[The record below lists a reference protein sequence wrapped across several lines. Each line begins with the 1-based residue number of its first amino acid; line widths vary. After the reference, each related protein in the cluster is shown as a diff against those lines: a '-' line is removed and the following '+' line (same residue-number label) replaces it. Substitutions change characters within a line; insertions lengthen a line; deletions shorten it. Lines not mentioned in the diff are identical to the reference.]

1 MPLLP
6 LRLLRR
12 KRLTETMPGINI
24 FLVVGLGNIG
34 AEYEGTRH
42 NMGFMVLDA
51 FAKASNAVFC
61 SERYGDTAE
70 VSLKGRKITLL
81 KPSTYMNL
89 SGNAV
94 RYWMNRLGVTADRLL
109 VICDDLNIPF
119 GTLRMRK
126 KGSDGGHNGLK
137 NIQETIGT
145 QDYCRIRAGIGNE
158 FHRGGQIDFVLGKL
172 SDEQVTAMPDIC
184 ERAGKGIRDFVLAG
198 ADIAMNSLN
207 ASNPKKPEDLSHNP

>member
-1 MPLLP
+1 MLRLLH
-6 LRLLRR
+6 LLRR
-12 KRLTETMPGINI
+12 KPLTDTMPGVNS

-34 AEYEGTRH
+34 DEYEGTRH

-51 FAKASNAVFC
+51 FAKASNAVF
-61 SERYGDTAE
+61 SPGRYGDTAE

-94 RYWMNRLGVTADRLL
+94 RYWMTRLGVPADRILI
-109 VICDDLNIPF
+109 ICDDLNIPF

-172 SDEQVTAMPDIC
+172 SEEQQAAMPELC

-198 ADIAMNSLN
+198 PDIAMNSLN
-207 ASNPKKPEDLSHNP
+207 SSAPKKSEDLSHNQ